1 MSVLPGSPQIGAG
14 PATARRRPSRGRRS
28 SMRTWR
34 TSDRLVYGLAWA
46 SGLLLCLVAGALV
59 IYMLVRGVQYLRPS
73 LLFTHPDAGLVQS
86 QTGGFLDPIIG
97 TLLLAVIG
105 IVIATP
111 LAVVTAVWLMEYGRP
126 RWLARVVESSV
137 EIIAGTPDIV
147 IAIFG
152 LALFQLRILAPVSFT
167 SSAGGV
173 FGRSFLAAG
182 AMISL
187 VALPSVFIATR
198 NGLLAI
204 PASQRE
210 AGYALGKTRITVIR
224 RVLLPRLRPDIA
236 TGATLGI
243 GRIIGDTAIVVVLL
257 GATLRIDTQGG
268 VPGLNLLRGTGS
280 TLTSYIYEN
289 SPAGDANAPQKAY
302 AAAFILLLLI
312 LALNSAVGLL
322 SRLGSGRRST
332 RMVSGL

>member
-111 LAVVTAVWLMEYGRP
+111 LAVVTAVWLI
-126 RWLARVVESSV
+126 ESSV

>member
-152 LALFQLRILAPVSFT
+152 LALSFT